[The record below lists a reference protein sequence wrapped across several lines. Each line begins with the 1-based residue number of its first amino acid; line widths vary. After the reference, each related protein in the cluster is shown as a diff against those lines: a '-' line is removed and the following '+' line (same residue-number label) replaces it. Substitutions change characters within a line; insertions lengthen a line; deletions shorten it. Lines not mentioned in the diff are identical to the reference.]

1 MTLSGFLTQV
11 NDLNEVP
18 IRIAE
23 VARPRAV
30 AVGSGRGVERHASVL
45 KESGPPIHV
54 VRHRNNES

>member
-1 MTLSGFLTQV
+1 MSGLLTEMD
-11 NDLNEVP
+11 DLNEVP

-30 AVGSGRGVERHASVL
+30 AVGSWRGVERHASVL